1 MYPSVEIKKILMV
14 GAGAVGGY
22 FGARLFRAGV
32 DVTFLVRPR
41 TFEAISKNGL
51 NIESVQGNF
60 TIHPPLI
67 QRSSEIDAVDLIV
80 LTVKCPDV
88 APLLPELTP
97 LVEKG
102 AVILTLQNGVS
113 TEDQILS
120 FYQRDCVVAGVAFIT
135 ARVLKPAVIEH
146 ARRGIISLG
155 EISGEKSPRAVEIS
169 NLINNAGVSCR
180 LTSQI
185 RKAKWEKLCWNATF
199 NPLSVILAH
208 PISLI
213 LENPHLTQVVRDG
226 IAEVVA
232 VAAAEGFDLNPNII
246 DETISASFDFKDYYT
261 SMYEDYRHGKET
273 EIEYLNGDLVRRGKK
288 HGLAAPIHH
297 MLYALIKGLE
307 MKNKAKARDQ

>member
-1 MYPSVEIKKILMV
+1 MNPSVEMKKILIV

-32 DVTFLVRPR
+32 DVTFLVRPL
-41 TFEAISKNGL
+41 TFEAISQNGL
-51 NIESVQGNF
+51 SIQSVQGDF
-60 TIHPPLI
+60 IIHPPLI
-67 QRSSEIDAVDLIV
+67 QNPSEIDAVDLIL

-88 APLLPELTP
+88 APLLPELAP
-97 LVEKG
+97 LVKKG

-113 TEDQILS
+113 TEDQMRS
-120 FYQRDCVVAGVAFIT
+120 FYQQDCVIAGVAFIT
-135 ARVLKPAVIEH
+135 ARLIKPGVIEH

-155 EISGEKSPRAVEIS
+155 EISGEKSPRATKVYD
-169 NLINNAGVSCR
+169 LINNAGISCR

-185 RKAKWEKLCWNATF
+185 QKAKWEKLCWNATF

-213 LENPHLTQVVRDG
+213 LESSHLTQVVRDG

-232 VAAAEGFDLNPNII
+232 VAAAEGFDLNPKII
-246 DETISASFDFKDYYT
+246 DETISVSSDFKDYYT
-261 SMYEDYRHGKET
+261 SMYEDYRHGKGT
-273 EIEYLNGDLVRRGKK
+273 EIEYLNGEVVRRGKK
-288 HGLAAPIHH
+288 HGLATPVHH

-307 MKNKAKARDQ
+307 MKNKTKVGTQ